1 MRRSEE
7 TKKEKTTMVKKA
19 REKDEAAESFDQDL
33 EKLRAIVEKIEHGG
47 LSLDESLSLF
57 EEGIG
62 LSRRLFEILNQSEG
76 RVEEL
81 LATMEKVP
89 FDRAGE

>member
-1 MRRSEE
+1 
-7 TKKEKTTMVKKA
+7 MVKKA
-19 REKDEAAESFDQDL
+19 RDKEEAPENFDQDL
-33 EKLRAIVEKIEHGG
+33 EKLRSIVEKIEHGG

-62 LSRRLFEILNQSEG
+62 LSRRLFEILNRSEG

-81 LATMEKVP
+81 LATMERIP

>member
-1 MRRSEE
+1 
-7 TKKEKTTMVKKA
+7 MVKKA
-19 REKDEAAESFDQDL
+19 RDKDEAPENFDQAL
-33 EKLRAIVEKIEHGG
+33 EKLRSIVEKIEQGG

-62 LSRRLFEILNQSEG
+62 LSRRLFEILNRSEG

-81 LATMEKVP
+81 LATLEKVP
-89 FDRAGE
+89 FERAGE

>member
-1 MRRSEE
+1 
-7 TKKEKTTMVKKA
+7 MVKKA
-19 REKDEAAESFDQDL
+19 GKKDEAPENFDKDL
-33 EKLRAIVEKIEHGG
+33 EKLRNIVEKIEHGG
-47 LSLDESLSLF
+47 LTLDESLVLF

-62 LSRRLFEILNQSEG
+62 LSRRLFEILNRSEG

-89 FDRAGE
+89 FDRVGE